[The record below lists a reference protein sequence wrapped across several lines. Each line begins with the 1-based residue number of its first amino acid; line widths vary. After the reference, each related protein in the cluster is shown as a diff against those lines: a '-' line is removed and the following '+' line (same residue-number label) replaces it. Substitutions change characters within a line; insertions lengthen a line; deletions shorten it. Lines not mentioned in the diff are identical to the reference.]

1 MTFPGS
7 FFFFLFYL
15 ILLLL
20 LLLLWTEGKIEINL
34 KKTIWEK

>member
-20 LLLLWTEGKIEINL
+20 LLLWAEGKIEINL